1 MAVLRP
7 LSIDNRGIPF
17 LTDVPVVSLTEYLP
31 PGLQANGLILGPWDP
46 RKFFYTLYSEQGNG
60 TSTLS

>member
-17 LTDVPVVSLTEYLP
+17 LTDVPVVSFTEYLP
-31 PGLQANGLILGPWDP
+31 PGLQANGLILDPWDP
-46 RKFFYTLYSEQGNG
+46 LKIFCTLYSEQANG
-60 TSTLS
+60 TSTVS